1 MIKESVTSASP
12 IDYNYVGDDSKKNKS
27 NKKLKKILIP
37 NSKMANGFIIVF
49 IIVAI
54 ITATTFPISSFM
66 SGNLNAKIKIGFPLI
81 FAELQMSGESSIIKM
96 GNLIM
101 DLIVYTLLAYIVN
114 IILNF
119 LSGITLFKKKI
130 EVEEQPTI
138 FKDQT
143 ITPEEK
149 IIEKAIGK

>member
-1 MIKESVTSASP
+1 
-12 IDYNYVGDDSKKNKS
+12 
-27 NKKLKKILIP
+27 
-37 NSKMANGFIIVF
+37 
-49 IIVAI
+49 
-54 ITATTFPISSFM
+54 
-66 SGNLNAKIKIGFPLI
+66 
-81 FAELQMSGESSIIKM
+81 MSGESSIIKM